1 MEYCSVYITAGSEE
15 EAAEIGRKLIE
26 ERLAA
31 CVNILPVKSIYRWRD
46 DIEQEAEVVMFIK
59 TRATLAEKVTE
70 RVKSLHSYEVP
81 CIVVLPIKQG
91 NPDYLRWIEES
102 TA

>member
-1 MEYCSVYITAGSEE
+1 MEYCSIYVTAGSEE
-15 EAAEIGRKLIE
+15 EAAGIGRILIE

-31 CVNILPVKSIYRWRD
+31 CANILPVKSIYRWEDSIED
-46 DIEQEAEVVMFIK
+46 DAEVVMFIK
-59 TRATLAEKVTE
+59 TRSSLAEKVTE

-91 NPDYLRWIEES
+91 NTEYLQWIEES
-102 TA
+102 TG